1 MIDSPIKV
9 CLAADRKYLQHL
21 VVTMAS
27 VLIHANASDHIEFLI
42 LSDGSLTVDHF
53 SKVEKLGNCEIQIV
67 RADQLVREHMVIAPN
82 PQWPVAV
89 YYRLLLP
96 YLCEHD
102 ARVIYLDCD
111 IIVRASLA
119 PLWCMVMDKSFAGVA
134 DTGFD
139 HQNRLARRGVEC
151 DGDYFNSGVAVLNL
165 ERIRVRGYEGL
176 LRDVERKLPNPEF
189 PDQDWLNLMFE
200 GDKQLL
206 LPEWNAMSHLFFSE
220 NKSMAPYTGQEVE
233 SARTNPKIYHF
244 TNIKPWTMTYNEHPY
259 WFEYWEVLK
268 YTPFAWRYPAG
279 VFKKMFLSK
288 NDTVLFRHIR
298 PAVKRVIGWKR

>member
-1 MIDSPIKV
+1 MDSPIKV

-27 VLIHANASDHIEFLI
+27 VLIHADASDHIEFLI
-42 LSDGSLTVDHF
+42 LSDGSLTDDHF
-53 SKVEKLGNCEIQIV
+53 PKVAKLGNCEIRIM
-67 RADQLVREHMVIAPN
+67 RADQLVRDRMVVAPN
-82 PQWPVAV
+82 AHWAVAV

-96 YLCEHD
+96 YLCERD
-102 ARVIYLDCD
+102 ARIIYLDCD
-111 IIVRASLA
+111 IVVRASLA
-119 PLWCMVMDKSFAGVA
+119 PLWSMVMEKSFAGVA

-139 HQNRLARRGVEC
+139 HQGRLARRGVES

-165 ERIRVRGYEGL
+165 ERIRARGYEEL

-189 PDQDWLNLMFE
+189 PDQDWLNLMFNA
-200 GDKQLL
+200 DKQLL
-206 LPEWNAMSHLFFSE
+206 PPEWNAMSHLFSSE
-220 NKSMAPYTGQEVE
+220 NKSMAPYTDQEVD
-233 SARTNPKIYHF
+233 SARTNPKICHF

-279 VFKKMFLSK
+279 FLKKIFLSK
-288 NDTVLFRHIR
+288 NDTLLFRRIR
-298 PAVKRVIGWKR
+298 PILKRMLGQNS